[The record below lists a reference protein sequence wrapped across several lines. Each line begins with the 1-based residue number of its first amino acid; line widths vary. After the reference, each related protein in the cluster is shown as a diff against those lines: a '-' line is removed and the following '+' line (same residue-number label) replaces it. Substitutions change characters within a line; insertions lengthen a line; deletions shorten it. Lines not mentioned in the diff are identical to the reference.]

1 MGSQI
6 QKEREKVKFTHV
18 TEFKAEKQSNT
29 FKCRYSSLG
38 AQTGCPKSFLVHYTL
53 SCIHSGK

>member
-18 TEFKAEKQSNT
+18 TEFKTEKQSNT

-38 AQTGCPKSFLVHYTL
+38 AQNWVPKKLFSSLYFKLYT
-53 SCIHSGK
+53 

>member
-18 TEFKAEKQSNT
+18 TEFKTEKQSNT

-38 AQTGCPKSFLVHYTL
+38 AQTGCPKSFLVHYT
-53 SCIHSGK
+53 